1 MARRDGWKPLNV
13 ELPDFAHDGFE
24 KLRDD
29 YGDLHGVAPSQPLTV
44 AALAHVATTQ
54 SLEKALKAY
63 RAECKRRGIRH
74 G

>member
-1 MARRDGWKPLNV
+1 MARAGWKSLPV
-13 ELPDFAHDGFE
+13 DVPEFVHELFE

-44 AALAHVATTQ
+44 SALAYVANME
-54 SLEKALKAY
+54 SLEQALKAY
-63 RAECKRRGIRH
+63 RDECKRRGIKH